1 MCDAMSVL
9 AVLAL
14 FVVFLIALVV
24 RRSVPTAADIAWLAG
39 PNFSPTGTTQNDD
52 AVAVCRRYLTR
63 HRRHRLAGGLIGVLF
78 AAIIGVRWF
87 GSVSIG
93 LGQGSPLADLL
104 FCGIFGVIVG
114 TLSAESFRLT
124 TTPNTKR
131 AASLDPRPV
140 PVGSERVA
148 FARAIALAAVVVGAV
163 AALANHGRLALVTS
177 LVLVVPLAV
186 AELVMVVIAGRSRPA
201 MTDRARNLDARLRVF
216 AGSSLSYLHLATA
229 SLMLGWTVA
238 KIESLSGLP
247 AIIRFCVA
255 IGCLIVAVV
264 MLRRAAPRPSGGVVF
279 DDDVP
284 AA

>member
-1 MCDAMSVL
+1 MWDAMSVAL

-14 FVVFLIALVV
+14 FVVFLIALV
-24 RRSVPTAADIAWLAG
+24 RRSVPTAADIARLAG

-104 FCGIFGVIVG
+104 FCGIAGVIVG

-124 TTPNTKR
+124 TTPDAKR
-131 AASLDPRPV
+131 AASLAPRPI
-140 PVGSERVA
+140 PAGSERVA
-148 FARAIALAAVVVGAV
+148 VSRTIAVAAVAVGAV
-163 AALANHGRLALVTS
+163 AAFANHGWLALVTS

-201 MTDRARNLDARLRVF
+201 MTDRARNLDARLRTF
-216 AGSSLSYLHLATA
+216 AGSSLSYLHLATT

-238 KIESLSGLP
+238 KIESLSGLL

-255 IGCLIVAVV
+255 TGCLIVAVA
-264 MLRRAAPRPSGGVVF
+264 MLRRAAPRPSGGVLF
-279 DDDVP
+279 GDGAP
-284 AA
+284 AE